1 MASTTDTE
9 SAQALFC
16 ALADF
21 VSAKN
26 VNNILSSK
34 QCDKKVKKL
43 EDR

>member
-1 MASTTDTE
+1 MASTTDSE

-26 VNNILSSK
+26 VNYIFNFGK
-34 QCDKKVKKL
+34 YL
-43 EDR
+43 EGFLLFSE